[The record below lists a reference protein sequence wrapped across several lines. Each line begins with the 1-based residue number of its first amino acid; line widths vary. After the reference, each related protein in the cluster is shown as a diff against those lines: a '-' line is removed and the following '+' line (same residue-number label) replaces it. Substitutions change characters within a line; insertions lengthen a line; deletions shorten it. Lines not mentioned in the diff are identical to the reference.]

1 VNPGAPLSVRSS
13 RDALEGR
20 RLLVIGAGGLG
31 CAALAALADSGAVL
45 VIADDDTVDVSNLHR
60 QILYGPDSV
69 GRAKLDEARRA
80 LLSLGV
86 SERRIELVH
95 SRFLPDNARSLAAS
109 VDLVLEGADNYATKF
124 LTADACHLERRPVVH
139 GAAVRFVATVLYSA
153 PGARPCYRCLFEDVP
168 AGAQQNCAEAGVL
181 GPVVGFAGALM
192 ADFALRALTLD
203 EPLAGRLASYSALAD
218 ELREITVSAN
228 PTCPLCGQNPA
239 ISRIEETRY
248 TAPSCA
254 A

>member
-1 VNPGAPLSVRSS
+1 MPPLCSS
-13 RDALEGR
+13 RNALEGR

-31 CAALAALADSGAVL
+31 CAVLAALADSGAVL
-45 VIADDDTVDVSNLHR
+45 VLADDDVVDVSNLHR

-69 GRAKLDEARRA
+69 GKDKLDEARRA

-86 SERRIELVH
+86 GERRIELVR
-95 SRFLPDNARSLAAS
+95 SRFLPENARSLAAS

-124 LTADACHLERRPVVH
+124 LAADACYLEQRPVVH
-139 GAAVRFVATVLYSA
+139 GAAVRLVATVLYSA
-153 PGARPCYRCLFEDVP
+153 AVARPCYRCLFEDVP
-168 AGAQQNCAEAGVL
+168 PGAQQNCAGAGVL

-192 ADFALRALTLD
+192 AEFALRALSLG
-203 EPLAGRLASYSALAD
+203 EPLAGTLASYSALTD
-218 ELREITVSAN
+218 ELRQISVPHN
-228 PTCPLCGQNPA
+228 PSCPLCGQNPD